1 MDSAVAADLPD
12 LPLKNRIGS
21 RIASHWRSMM
31 ANREDQVF
39 LLLSLLI
46 GALVGLVVVAM
57 IVLTER
63 LGMRLYPVGSAAW
76 RRVLIPVGGSLV
88 LGFLLVRFFPFARGT
103 AIPQTKAAVQTRGG
117 YISLRTVL
125 VKFFCTAASL
135 ACGIPL
141 GPEGP
146 SAQIGAGVA
155 SVLGRRLGLKPEK
168 VRALLPVGAAA
179 AIAAAFNTP
188 MAAVLFALEEIMG
201 DLNAPILGSVVLA
214 SATSWMVLRL
224 VLGNSPLFHVPR
236 YSLVHSSEFAI
247 YAILGIVGGVVSAA
261 FTRFLLYLRVQFLSL
276 PKKTVWWH
284 PVVGGVV
291 AGLMGWAVP
300 QTLGVGYGYIG
311 DALNGNM
318 VLKIMLL
325 LVLLKFFAV
334 TIAYASGNVGG
345 ILGPTIFLGAMV
357 GGSVGSIAHLLLPGH
372 TATAGAYALVGM
384 GALFAGIIRAPM
396 TSVVMVFELTRDYEV
411 IVPLM
416 IANLLSL
423 FIASWLQKTPIY
435 EGLAQLEGIHLP
447 QHGHRDEE
455 AHGKLVAAIVE
466 PAQETVDAT
475 ETVAVAVQRLRD
487 SMQQSWPVLRES
499 VLVGVLKRES
509 LEQAAVRGDGM
520 LTIQKLLPSHEFPHV
535 HPDHP
540 LYVALERMS
549 KAGLHLLPV
558 MDRDNGN
565 RLSGVVTMHE
575 VLAQYGVSDSA
586 AL

>member
-1 MDSAVAADLPD
+1 MESAGAAE
-12 LPLKNRIGS
+12 LPLANRIGHMIGS
-21 RIASHWRSMM
+21 RWRTML

-39 LLLSLLI
+39 LVLSLVI

-76 RRVLIPVGGSLV
+76 RRVLIPIGGSLV

-155 SVLGRRLGLKPEK
+155 SVIGRRLGLKPEK

-214 SATSWMVLRL
+214 SATSWMMLRL
-224 VLGNSPLFHVPR
+224 VLGNNPLFHVPR
-236 YSLVHSSEFAI
+236 YTLVHSSEFAI
-247 YAILGIVGGVVSAA
+247 YALLGVVGGVISAA
-261 FTRFLLYLRVQFLSL
+261 FTRFLLYLRVQFLAL

-311 DALNGNM
+311 DALNGQM

-345 ILGPTIFLGAMV
+345 ILGPVIFLGAMV
-357 GGSVGSIAHLLLPGH
+357 GGSVGSVAHLLLPGQ
-372 TATAGAYALVGM
+372 TGTVGAYALVGM

-396 TSVVMVFELTRDYEV
+396 TSVVMIFELTRDYEV

-423 FIASWLQKTPIY
+423 FIATWLQKMPIY
-435 EGLAQLEGIHLP
+435 EGLAHLDGIHLP
-447 QHGHRDEE
+447 RHGQQRDEE
-455 AHGKLVAAIVE
+455 LHGKLVMSVMRPAA
-466 PAQETVDAT
+466 ETLDAT
-475 ETVAVAVQRLRD
+475 MTVTAAVIQL
-487 SMQQSWPVLRES
+487 QSSRYQTWPVMRES
-499 VLVGVLKRES
+499 ALVGALKRET
-509 LEQAAVRGDGM
+509 LEQAAARGDGM
-520 LTIQKLLPSHEFPHV
+520 LTLNRLMPSADFPHV

-549 KAGLHLLPV
+549 RAGLKMLPV
-558 MDRDNGN
+558 MERDDAN
-565 RLSGVVTMHE
+565 RLSGIVTMSA
-575 VLAQYGVSDSA
+575 VLASYGVTDHA

>member
-1 MDSAVAADLPD
+1 MESAVAAK
-12 LPLKNRIGS
+12 LPLTHRILH
-21 RIASHWRSMM
+21 RTVERWRTML

-39 LLLSLLI
+39 LVLSLVI

-57 IVLTER
+57 IELTER

-76 RRVLIPVGGSLV
+76 RRVLIPIGGSLA

-146 SAQIGAGVA
+146 SAQIGAGMA
-155 SVLGRRLGLKPEK
+155 SVIGRRLGLKPEK

-214 SATSWMVLRL
+214 SATSWMMLRL
-224 VLGNSPLFHVPR
+224 MLGNNPLFHVPR
-236 YSLVHSSEFAI
+236 YTLAHSSEFAI
-247 YAILGIVGGVVSAA
+247 YAVLGIVGGVVSAA

-311 DALNGNM
+311 DALNGRM

-345 ILGPTIFLGAMV
+345 ILGPVIFLGAMV

-423 FIASWLQKTPIY
+423 FIATWLQKMPIY
-435 EGLAQLEGIHLP
+435 EGLAQLDGIHLP
-447 QHGHRDEE
+447 KHGQRDEE
-455 AHGKLVAAIVE
+455 THGRLVAALVH
-466 PAQETVDAT
+466 PAAETVDGAA
-475 ETVAVAVQRLRD
+475 TVAESAERAKR
-487 SMQQSWPVLRES
+487 SGMQSWPVVRD
-499 VLVGVLKRES
+499 GVLTGVVTREA
-509 LEQAAVRGDGM
+509 LEQAVERGEGAMAV
-520 LTIQKLLPSHEFPHV
+520 QKLLPTHEFPHV

-549 KAGLHLLPV
+549 RTGLNQLPV
-558 MDRDNGN
+558 MERDDAN
-565 RLSGVVTMHE
+565 RLTGVVTMHD
-575 VLAQYGVSDSA
+575 VLAAYGVSDSA

>member
-1 MDSAVAADLPD
+1 ML
-12 LPLKNRIGS
+12 
-21 RIASHWRSMM
+21 

-39 LLLSLLI
+39 LVLSLVI

-57 IVLTER
+57 IELTER

-76 RRVLIPVGGSLV
+76 RRVLIPIGGSLA

-146 SAQIGAGVA
+146 SAQIGAGMA
-155 SVLGRRLGLKPEK
+155 SVIGRRLGLKPEK

-179 AIAAAFNTP
+179 A
-188 MAAVLFALEEIMG
+188 
-201 DLNAPILGSVVLA
+201 
-214 SATSWMVLRL
+214 TSWMMLRL
-224 VLGNSPLFHVPR
+224 MLGNNPLFHVPR
-236 YSLVHSSEFAI
+236 YTLAHSSEFAI
-247 YAILGIVGGVVSAA
+247 YAVLGIVGGVVSAA

-311 DALNGNM
+311 DALNGRM

-345 ILGPTIFLGAMV
+345 ILGPVIFLGAMV

-423 FIASWLQKTPIY
+423 FIATWLQKMPIY
-435 EGLAQLEGIHLP
+435 EGLAQLDGIHLP
-447 QHGHRDEE
+447 KHGQRDEE
-455 AHGKLVAAIVE
+455 THGRLVAALVH
-466 PAQETVDAT
+466 PAAETVDGAA
-475 ETVAVAVQRLRD
+475 TVAESAERAKR
-487 SMQQSWPVLRES
+487 SGMQSWPVVRD
-499 VLVGVLKRES
+499 GVLTGVVTREA
-509 LEQAAVRGDGM
+509 LEQAVERGEGAMAV
-520 LTIQKLLPSHEFPHV
+520 QKLLPTHEFPHV

-549 KAGLHLLPV
+549 RTGLNQLPV
-558 MDRDNGN
+558 MERDDAN
-565 RLSGVVTMHE
+565 RLTGVVTMHD
-575 VLAQYGVSDSA
+575 VLAAYGVSDSA